1 MISLAHENGYYHAVV
16 FNEFTLQDFLEF
28 EQCVTYAAKFE
39 GPVRLLVDLRNMSG
53 YTLDVAFEEFNF
65 SKEHSQDMDRIAVL
79 TSDQWVTWSAWLA
92 RMLTGAEIQVF
103 DDQDEAVDWVS
114 RPTPEPAEGG

>member
-16 FNEFTLQDFLEF
+16 FNEFSLQDFREF

-53 YTLDVAFEEFNF
+53 YTVDVALEEFIF
-65 SKEHSQDMDRIAVL
+65 SKDHRQDMDRIAVL
-79 TSDQWVTWSAWLA
+79 TSDQWVTW
-92 RMLTGAEIQVF
+92 
-103 DDQDEAVDWVS
+103 
-114 RPTPEPAEGG
+114 